1 MRYKMIRKS
10 YTLLIVLMILVVCQP
25 ITLAAEPVPTEARL
39 CHDKEA
45 GEFLAS
51 GYTEEGIYY
60 EVYGTRSVTRAME
73 SIFVTRTVVYEG
85 TVQPD
90 TTLYWKEYINGE
102 AYAGTLALVKFDC
115 SLGQTKAI
123 YEGTLNKKIE

>member
-85 TVQPD
+85 IVQPEP
-90 TTLYWKEYINGE
+90 TMYWKEYVNGE
-102 AYAGTLALVKFDC
+102 VYAGTLKLAEFDY
-115 SLGQTKAI
+115 SSGQTTAI